1 LIPSLLAA
9 EPSWLMGRGMN
20 SSKMASAF
28 NISDSLLPGWKVEL
42 WQGLMW
48 GIGLVIKALNTET
61 QAKEYR
67 KKPSL
72 TPQPLI
78 SFLILEQ
85 KVKSGKMPSKRKH
98 RDVNGQTYPP
108 THAHY
113 AAIKVMSCFQKY
125 ITCGNNGETGIE
137 NRLTDMGRGEEK
149 VRCMERVTWKLTLAH
164 VK

>member
-1 LIPSLLAA
+1 
-9 EPSWLMGRGMN
+9 
-20 SSKMASAF
+20 
-28 NISDSLLPGWKVEL
+28 
-42 WQGLMW
+42 MW
-48 GIGLVIKALNTET
+48 GIGLIIKALNTET

-67 KKPSL
+67 NKPSL

-78 SFLILEQ
+78 SFLIPEQ
-85 KVKSGKMPSKRKH
+85 KVKSGKMPSTRKH

-125 ITCGNNGETGIE
+125 ITWGNNGEADIE
-137 NRLTDMGRGEEK
+137 NRPTDMGRGEERVK
-149 VRCMERVTWKLTLAH
+149 SMERVTWKLTLPD